1 VGLAAGDLDGDGV
14 VDLAAGAPGER
25 ENPEEGAPP
34 GWVGVL
40 YGPARGRHA
49 AAELPLRLVASAD
62 GDALGIALAIAPG
75 LDGLPVLA
83 AAAYRVPVEGFDD
96 AGVVYLVPLGLR

>member
-1 VGLAAGDLDGDGV
+1 
-14 VDLAAGAPGER
+14 
-25 ENPEEGAPP
+25 
-34 GWVGVL
+34 
-40 YGPARGRHA
+40 
-49 AAELPLRLVASAD
+49 VASAD